1 MLVTIDRS
9 GFRRLVPPRLPASAR
24 EVRSAAEVQA
34 AIREPAAWARFFL
47 PTAWFRHPQRSG
59 PMARVGAQWVAVAPL
74 HPQTLCRPHQAW
86 ELRTIS
92 LAMGVEVAEA
102 VWAVRSTQAP

>member
-1 MLVTIDRS
+1 
-9 GFRRLVPPRLPASAR
+9 
-24 EVRSAAEVQA
+24 
-34 AIREPAAWARFFL
+34 
-47 PTAWFRHPQRSG
+47 
-59 PMARVGAQWVAVAPL
+59 MARVGAQWVAVAPL